1 MTTRR
6 SIEGP
11 HRLDVAIGQRV
22 RERRRGI
29 GLSQQELAEALGVS
43 FQQVQKYERGAN
55 RISFSRLVEVAG
67 ALNCRLADLADGL
80 DPDHKPD
87 HVEHVNTLMDCDGAL
102 ELLEAYVAMPNNG
115 FRRALLHHA
124 RNLAELGDSAP
135 SDAPSPGSK
144 P

>member
-1 MTTRR
+1 MTTKR
-6 SIEGP
+6 SIDGP

-67 ALNCRLADLADGL
+67 ALKCRLADLADGL
-80 DPDHKPD
+80 DPDHRPD
-87 HVEHVNTLMDCDGAL
+87 HVERVNTLMDCDGAL
-102 ELLEAYVAMPNNG
+102 ELLEAYVAMPSNG

-124 RNLAELGDSAP
+124 RNLAELGDVAP
-135 SDAPSPGSK
+135 AKVAAAGSK